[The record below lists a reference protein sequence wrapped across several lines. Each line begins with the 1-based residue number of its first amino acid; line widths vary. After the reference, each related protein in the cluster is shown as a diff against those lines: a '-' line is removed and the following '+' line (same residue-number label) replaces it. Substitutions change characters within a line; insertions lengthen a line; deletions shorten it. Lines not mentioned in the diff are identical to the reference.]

1 MAHVPCDVSS
11 GSIVILTMKHYRS
24 LDDVHLQDTWL
35 TIGSFDGV
43 HLGHQKIIQDLTAGA
58 HSVGAP
64 AVVLTFYPHPAV
76 LLGRR
81 KGPIYLTDPEEKA
94 SLLEQFGVD
103 AMITHPFTR
112 QVANTPARDF
122 MLQLKDHLGLNQ
134 LWVGYDFALGHG
146 RTGDVPALRRFGE
159 ELGYTL
165 DVITAVKYNG
175 QVVSSSLIRSTLA
188 EGNVEK
194 AAQLLG
200 RRYSIL
206 GKVVPGDGRGRT
218 IGIPTAN
225 FEVWAERIL
234 PRTGVYV
241 CQAWV
246 NGKPWGA
253 VTNVGVRPTFENQ
266 PVLPRV
272 EAHLLD
278 FDQNLYGQE
287 IHLDFIARLR
297 DEQRF
302 PSVQALIEQVHQDI
316 TRGRQ
321 ILSNSES

>member
-1 MAHVPCDVSS
+1 
-11 GSIVILTMKHYRS
+11 MKHYRS
-24 LDDVHLQDTWL
+24 LDEVHLQDTWL

-43 HLGHQKIIQDLTAGA
+43 HLGHQKIIRDLTAGA
-58 HSVGAP
+58 HSAGAP

-94 SLLEQFGVD
+94 SLLEHLGVD
-103 AMITHPFTR
+103 AMITHPFDR
-112 QVANTPARDF
+112 RVANTPARDF
-122 MLQLKDHLGLNQ
+122 MMQLKEHLGLAQ

-146 RTGDVPALRRFGE
+146 RTGDVPALRQFGE

-165 DVITAVKYNG
+165 DVISPVKDKE
-175 QVVSSSLIRSTLA
+175 QIISSSLIRATLA
-188 EGNVEK
+188 DGNVAR
-194 AAQLLG
+194 AAELLG
-200 RRYSIL
+200 RRYSVP
-206 GKVVPGDGRGRT
+206 GKVIPGDGRGRT

-225 FEVWAERIL
+225 LEVWSERIL
-234 PRTGVYV
+234 PKTGVYV
-241 CQAWV
+241 CRAWV
-246 NGKPWGA
+246 NGNPWGA

-278 FDQNLYGQE
+278 FDRDLYGQD
-287 IHLDFIARLR
+287 IRLDFIARLR

-302 PSVQALIEQVHQDI
+302 ASVQALIDQVHQDI
-316 TRGRQ
+316 AHGKQ
-321 ILSNSES
+321 ILSQIGS